1 VKIAVVF
8 DSLTPGWEDAEYKKE
23 IAAKKEEEAEYDV
36 ARALLAK
43 GHDVQMIGIG
53 DDLNPMLERLAA
65 FQPKVVF
72 NGVEAFRGTARHEYG
87 VAAVLEMHGYRHTGS
102 SPTGLLV
109 ARNKSLT
116 KKILTFHGI
125 RVPAFTECKPGEK
138 VVRPSELRFPLIVK
152 PLLEDASIGIAKASV
167 VESDEALVERVKFI
181 HEKFSQAAIVEELI
195 GGREIYAGLVGN
207 DTMQVL
213 PLVGINMG
221 PLLASAGIAGLAI
234 GFGAQTL
241 VKDVINGFFILLENE
256 YNVGDVVQLAG
267 VKGAVESMTMRRT
280 SLRGDDGTVHIVP
293 NSEIKIVSNLTRDW
307 AQVALH
313 ISVAYNENSD
323 RIVEF
328 LRQVGAELRHDP
340 RFEEDIVADPEVP
353 GIERVAQGE
362 VDYLMLVRT
371 RPGTQ
376 HAVSRELRR
385 RIKECFEKHNVQAGN
400 PARVYV
406 LDNVSAPA
414 K

>member
-1 VKIAVVF
+1 MLAMSHLPTF
-8 DSLTPGWEDAEYKKE
+8 AQGLALEPQ
-23 IAAKKEEEAEYDV
+23 EENLRQIWHEWRTDGL
-36 ARALLAK
+36 RFLH
-43 GHDVQMIGIG
+43 HDVPKILFVIVVAF
-53 DDLNPMLERLAA
+53 LLIRL
-65 FQPKVVF
+65 
-72 NGVEAFRGTARHEYG
+72 
-87 VAAVLEMHGYRHTGS
+87 L
-102 SPTGLLV
+102 
-109 ARNKSLT
+109 
-116 KKILTFHGI
+116 KILTD
-125 RVPAFTECKPGEK
+125 RLVAFSRTQEGGARAQQLRTVAGVINSVGVT
-138 VVRPSELRFPLIVK
+138 VVVF
-152 PLLEDASIGIAKASV
+152 IA
-167 VESDEALVERVKFI
+167 L
-181 HEKFSQAAIVEELI
+181 
-195 GGREIYAGLVGN
+195 
-207 DTMQVL
+207 MQVL
-213 PLVGINMG
+213 QLVGINMG

-241 VKDVINGFFILLENE
+241 VKDVINGFFILLENQ
-256 YNVGDVVQLAG
+256 YNVGDVVQVAG

-313 ISVAYNENSD
+313 ISVAYTENSD
-323 RIVEF
+323 RIVEL
-328 LRQVGAELRHDP
+328 LRQVGVELRHDP

-376 HAVSRELRR
+376 YAVSRELRR

-406 LDNVSAPA
+406 LDKVSAPA